1 MAQVKIYNLEGV
13 AVGDMELDAKIFS
26 ETGNS
31 ELFYQVVRVLQ
42 ANSRT
47 VLAHTKDRS
56 QVRGGG
62 KKPWA
67 QKGTGRA
74 RHGSIR
80 SPIWVGG
87 GITFGP
93 TAERNFS
100 LAINRKMVKKAIRAA
115 VSARVS
121 AQAFYVLDDITLAEP
136 ATKKFVLFLKKLGL
150 SAKKVLFLTDKNMAN
165 AILSVRNMP
174 KINAVRLENL
184 NLLEL
189 MKHDNILIAKDTV
202 AKLAKQIAK

>member
-1 MAQVKIYNLEGV
+1 MPTVKVYNLEGIET
-13 AVGDMELDAKIFS
+13 GTIDLDAKIFS
-26 ETGNS
+26 ETGSS

-74 RHGSIR
+74 RHGSTR

-100 LAINRKMVKKAIRAA
+100 LGINRKMVKKAIRAA
-115 VSARVS
+115 VSSRVTEE
-121 AQAFYVLDDITLAEP
+121 AFYVLDDAALAEP
-136 ATKKFVLFLKKLGL
+136 ATKKFASLLKKLKL
-150 SAKKVLFLTDKNMAN
+150 ADKKVLFLTDKGMAN

-174 KINAVRLENL
+174 KISAVRLENL

-189 MKHDNILIAKDTV
+189 MKHENILIAKDTV